1 MKFKTTHY
9 HFDLLKDE
17 ERISAFYEAIE
28 DLSANQGISYDLG
41 CGKRNF
47 IFFLN
52 SYFKEI
58 IAIEQ
63 DVKASICAKK
73 FRKL

>member
-28 DLSANQGISYDLG
+28 DLSVNQELAYDLG
-41 CGKRNF
+41 CGSG
-47 IFFLN
+47 ILSFFLN
-52 SYFKEI
+52 LILALVISLISY
-58 IAIEQ
+58 
-63 DVKASICAKK
+63 S
-73 FRKL
+73 L